1 MGSNVALVS
10 ADKWCQ
16 WCIWG
21 NSEVAISN
29 CFCCWHSWKWNR
41 QSFFSKNSSGF
52 QLPKCEWSTKAC
64 ADFNGVYQLLTSLE
78 SGKMPS
84 VEPSCVCANQFELC
98 PWRGS
103 MKLNSSTVQK
113 AWVFSIAHAGQ
124 FVQKLIFIFLWHPIS
139 ILCSTSLG
147 WFSFSVGRNWRWAS
161 HGSVLVIV
169 WR

>member
-1 MGSNVALVS
+1 
-10 ADKWCQ
+10 
-16 WCIWG
+16 
-21 NSEVAISN
+21 
-29 CFCCWHSWKWNR
+29 
-41 QSFFSKNSSGF
+41 
-52 QLPKCEWSTKAC
+52 
-64 ADFNGVYQLLTSLE
+64 
-78 SGKMPS
+78 
-84 VEPSCVCANQFELC
+84 
-98 PWRGS
+98 

-161 HGSVLVIV
+161 QGSVLVIV